1 MPLIH
6 NSCWK
11 KSCQLRPGCLHAKN
25 TVSSHSRDCSLTRF
39 PHCIYHNCHSPSHP
53 QCIHQVS
60 LLPFLPH
67 YIYHNCPAPSHPQCI
82 HQVSSMPSTPP
93 VTSLLLHTASTR
105 TVHLPLHTAYIRT
118 VPSSPPHFIY
128 QNCPTPFPPHLIQY
142 EPSET
147 KLYLFPPFPQTTLSF
162 SLTNCGYNDII
173 ILSWIILSFFMTI
186 FFQLS

>member
-60 LLPFLPH
+60 L
-67 YIYHNCPAPSHPQCI
+67 
-82 HQVSSMPSTPP
+82 MPSPPP
-93 VTSLLLHTASTR
+93 VLSLHLHTASTR
-105 TVHLPLHTAYIRT
+105 TVHLPLHTASTRT
-118 VPSSPPHFIY
+118 VPSFPPHFIY

-147 KLYLFPPFPQTTLSF
+147 KRYLFPPFPQATLSF